1 MGVDFAL
8 KVLRVG
14 DAGGGSRVKLQLWD
28 IAGECFSYI
37 PTEIF
42 FSKFGNPNS
51 ELDDSAP
58 ESWLPSGLFKGAFTV
73 PLRG

>member
-28 IAGECFSYI
+28 IAGECLSYI

-42 FSKFGNPNS
+42 F
-51 ELDDSAP
+51 
-58 ESWLPSGLFKGAFTV
+58 
-73 PLRG
+73 